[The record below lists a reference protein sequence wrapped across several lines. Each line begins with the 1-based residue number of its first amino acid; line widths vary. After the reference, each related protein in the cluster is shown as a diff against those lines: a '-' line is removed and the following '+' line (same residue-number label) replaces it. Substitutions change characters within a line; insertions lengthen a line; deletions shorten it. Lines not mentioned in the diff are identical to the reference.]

1 MMQNPQ
7 VNRDAAAPA
16 PQAQTQQAI
25 ATAAMPP
32 TNRSNMFSRA
42 VSAAALSVAL
52 VTSEAPAQ
60 TPSNAAPEVPKAIPV
75 APAVPVAA
83 PVAAPVMTDKSNIT
97 HLPNRNFCM
106 DDEGNV
112 LIPRRTQVRKVGQ
125 EIQGLPSNGEAFRA
139 ICEGVAHLKSM
150 NGGQI
155 PAGND
160 VKLRIRGQ
168 NGEDAVSRSLTL
180 NPATLSSI
188 ADLCPAALNA
198 AMADPFNKKA
208 IEAIRKEVNM
218 HVVRTGSDTLSVT
231 FIGKEPGQSVM
242 LSVELAPRQ

>member
-1 MMQNPQ
+1 MMQSNQ
-7 VNRDAAAPA
+7 VNRDTAAPA
-16 PQAQTQQAI
+16 MQPQAQPAM
-25 ATAAMPP
+25 ATEAMPA
-32 TNRSNMFSRA
+32 TNRSSIFSRA

-52 VTSEAPAQ
+52 VTGEAPAQ
-60 TPSNAAPEVPKAIPV
+60 TPTNGAPEAPKAV
-75 APAVPVAA
+75 

-125 EIQGLPSNGEAFRA
+125 EVQGLPSYGEAFRA

-155 PAGND
+155 PAGQD

-180 NPATLSSI
+180 NPERLSTI

-198 AMADPFNKKA
+198 AMADPMNKKA

-218 HVVRTGSDTLSVT
+218 HVVRTGPDTLSVT
-231 FIGKEPGQSVM
+231 FIGKEAGQSVM

>member
-1 MMQNPQ
+1 MMQNTQ
-7 VNRDAAAPA
+7 ATRDAAAPA
-16 PQAQTQQAI
+16 MQTPAQPSM
-25 ATAAMPP
+25 ATEAMPT
-32 TNRSNMFSRA
+32 TNRSNMFTRA

-60 TPSNAAPEVPKAIPV
+60 TPTNATPEVPKAIPV
-75 APAVPVAA
+75 ANAV

-112 LIPRRTQVRKVGQ
+112 LIPRRTQVRKIGQ
-125 EIQGLPSNGEAFRA
+125 EVQGLPSNGEAFRA

-168 NGEDAVSRSLTL
+168 NGEDVVSRSLTL
-180 NPATLSSI
+180 NPERLSTI
-188 ADLCPAALNA
+188 ADLCPAALNS
-198 AMADPFNKKA
+198 AMADPLNKKA
-208 IEAIRKEVNM
+208 IEAIRKEANM
-218 HVVRTGSDTLSVT
+218 HVVRTGPDTLSVT
-231 FIGKEPGQSVM
+231 FIGKEPGQSIM